1 MKIKIPL
8 QITELEDNN
17 FHIVVQSV
25 FEDKT
30 TGYWVVDTG
39 ASRTVFDKNRE
50 KQYVVS
56 EEETDQLHTAGIGEK
71 PIETTLA
78 HLKPF
83 SFGKLK
89 VENLKVAL
97 LDLSQINNLYS
108 KATNLNICGLLGG
121 DFFVQHQ
128 AEIDYKKKTL
138 VLNTRSFF
146 ISKNECSNFMSLL
159 F

>member
-8 QITELEDNN
+8 QVTELEEDN
-17 FHIVVQSV
+17 FHLIATSV
-25 FEDKT
+25 FADKT

-39 ASRTVFDKNRE
+39 ASKTVFDKNLKDR
-50 KQYVVS
+50 YVVS
-56 EEETDQLHTAGIGEK
+56 EEESDQLHTAGIGEK

-97 LDLSQINNLYS
+97 LDLTHINKLYS
-108 KATNLNICGLLGG
+108 RATNLKICGLLGG
-121 DFFVQHQ
+121 DFLMKHQ
-128 AEIDYKKKTL
+128 AVVDYKKKVL
-138 VLNTRSFF
+138 VLKTRF
-146 ISKNECSNFMSLL
+146 
-159 F
+159 